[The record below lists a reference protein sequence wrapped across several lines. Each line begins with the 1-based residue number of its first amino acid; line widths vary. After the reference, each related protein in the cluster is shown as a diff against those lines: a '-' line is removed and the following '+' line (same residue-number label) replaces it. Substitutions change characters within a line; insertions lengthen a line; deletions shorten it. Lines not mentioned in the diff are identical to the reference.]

1 LSLLDFCCVD
11 RAKVGRPDPGAEQ
24 EGAKFRDPADG
35 QKNKLIECSIAWA
48 IAIGVPAQ
56 EAAAALYCAS
66 GVADFGCRRAVE
78 AIVGGDVSPSPK
90 AQCLGAVLH

>member
-1 LSLLDFCCVD
+1 LT
-11 RAKVGRPDPGAEQ
+11 RNGRPDPGAEQ

-48 IAIGVPAQ
+48 IAIGVPVQ

-66 GVADFGCRRAVE
+66 ARRGFWMPEGGRGHCWGRRVAFPQSAVFGR
-78 AIVGGDVSPSPK
+78 
-90 AQCLGAVLH
+90 GATL